1 MEAFIEIL
9 TVVVRTVSGFFWG
22 PPLFIGVLG
31 TGIYYTIAFKGAYQ
45 LRGRHHWKNTF
56 GTMFAKDVEGEG
68 TVRSFAAAMVSISSV
83 IGVGNIAGPATAL
96 VSGGPGAVFWMWMT
110 ALVGMST
117 KAAEITL
124 GQRYRV
130 YFEGI
135 DEYLC
140 GRAYV
145 LQNGLGW
152 RRLAQGL
159 SWIVVT
165 SPWALLV
172 QTNAVATSIQE
183 AFNVPVTVGIAFI
196 MVTLGITII
205 GGVRRIAAVAD
216 KVVPVM
222 AVFYITAGIILV
234 AMNLSEIPA
243 MFMSIVGNSFTPYAG
258 AGAVAGATVAE
269 AMRFGVARGVYSN
282 EAGMGTGFNVHAAA
296 IVDHPI
302 RQASWGFGECFL
314 DTLIVCSITVFAI
327 MATGANF
334 ANPDVTGAALVTI
347 AWQIAYG
354 YWGGVIVALAT
365 TFFAWTTLLTAYYGG
380 EKRVNFL
387 AGDTRLNRIAMWAF
401 IVYFIAPMVFAGA
414 DTGLLWLI
422 SDTVLIIGVT
432 SSILAL
438 LLLRKEVVRLHYDYW
453 DRFIPGIERGEKPD
467 RVSYGLSPN
476 YWDEHFKKKNKG

>member
-1 MEAFIEIL
+1 MDAFLEVLQTI
-9 TVVVRTVSGFFWG
+9 VGTVSGFFWG

-31 TGIYYTIAFKGAYQ
+31 IGTYYTIAFKGAYQ
-45 LRGRHHWKNTF
+45 LRVAHHVKNTF
-56 GTMFAKDVEGEG
+56 GTMFSSDIDGEG
-68 TVRSFAAAMVSISSV
+68 TVSGFAAAAVSISSV

-96 VSGGPGAVFWMWMT
+96 VSGGPGAIFWMWMT

-130 YFEGI
+130 YFDGI

-145 LQNGLGW
+145 LTNGLGW
-152 RRLAQGL
+152 KRLAQAL
-159 SWIVVT
+159 SWVVVV
-165 SPWALLV
+165 SPWSLLV
-172 QTNAVATSIQE
+172 QTNAVATSITQ

-196 MVTLGITII
+196 MVTIGITII
-205 GGVRRIAAVAD
+205 GGVRRIASVAD
-216 KVVPVM
+216 KVVPLM

-234 AMNLSEIPA
+234 VMNLGEVPA
-243 MFMSIVGNSFTPYAG
+243 MFSNIVGNAFTPYAG
-258 AGAVAGATVAE
+258 AGAVAGASVAE

-282 EAGMGTGFNVHAAA
+282 EAGMGTGFGVHAAA

-314 DTLIVCSITVFAI
+314 DTLIVCTITVFAI

-365 TFFAWTTLLTAYYGG
+365 TFFAWTTLLTAYYNG
-380 EKRVNFL
+380 EKQVNFL

-401 IVYFIAPMVFAGA
+401 IVYFIGPMVFAGA

-422 SDTVLIIGVT
+422 SDSVLIISVVA
-432 SSILAL
+432 SLICLFF
-438 LLLRKEVVRLHYDYW
+438 LRKVVVDLHYDFW
-453 DRFIPGIERGEKPD
+453 DRYLPALERGENPERVSFALKPD
-467 RVSYGLSPN
+467 
-476 YWDEHFKKKNKG
+476 KKDPLA